1 RSLFFASAKKT
12 NEKKADPAGGR
23 AIRLSNIGGF
33 VVRPGVLAGLCLTGA
48 KVIVTALPNGHV
60 VVPLIALPGERSTIC
75 RYRRGPS
82 RHIACQ
88 WFRGGAGA
96 VVKVLG

>member
-1 RSLFFASAKKT
+1 VYTR
-12 NEKKADPAGGR
+12 R
-23 AIRLSNIGGF
+23 QRRLT
-33 VVRPGVLAGLCLTGA
+33 RRKPTLPGAEQSGLCGAVVAWYGPECWLAFAGA

-60 VVPLIALPGERSTIC
+60 VVPLIALRGEHSTIC

-82 RHIACQ
+82 RHIVCQ